1 MLPPLPSQ
9 CPAFLPTK
17 ESLQGSHA
25 YVRAPTLDSLQSLQ
39 LNQPTTRTYLHT
51 RVDNGSRLSHFTLFS
66 IFPPFLE
73 TFRKEKET
81 RGRISSREGI
91 GSNPF
96 PLSAALYRSVNRR
109 SADYTPFIAARR
121 SITAFNLLASL
132 RGRVRG
138 LYRGGDMLMQR
149 DSWPIS
155 RASISPSAYRRD
167 RSQWDR
173 SLPRFGRPYRLV
185 SFQTGRFSSWKLS
198 YRPISSLLHPC
209 FQIGNL
215 SSDNFSPF
223 FETIMSITRS
233 FFFSF
238 ESPRL
243 GIKFCS
249 IGILTIF

>member
-1 MLPPLPSQ
+1 M
-9 CPAFLPTK
+9 
-17 ESLQGSHA
+17 
-25 YVRAPTLDSLQSLQ
+25 
-39 LNQPTTRTYLHT
+39 
-51 RVDNGSRLSHFTLFS
+51 
-66 IFPPFLE
+66 
-73 TFRKEKET
+73 
-81 RGRISSREGI
+81 
-91 GSNPF
+91 
-96 PLSAALYRSVNRR
+96 NRR

-155 RASISPSAYRRD
+155 PASISPSAYRRD

-198 YRPISSLLHPC
+198 YRPISSLPHPC

>member
-1 MLPPLPSQ
+1 MDRVFPISRSSLF
-9 CPAFLPTK
+9 FL
-17 ESLQGSHA
+17 
-25 YVRAPTLDSLQSLQ
+25 
-39 LNQPTTRTYLHT
+39 
-51 RVDNGSRLSHFTLFS
+51 LFS
-66 IFPPFLE
+66 KLFERKKKRKRENKLE
-73 TFRKEKET
+73 R
-81 RGRISSREGI
+81 RNRIGL

-121 SITAFNLLASL
+121 TITAFNLLASL

-155 RASISPSAYRRD
+155 PASISPSAYRRD

>member
-1 MLPPLPSQ
+1 MDRVFPISRSSLF
-9 CPAFLPTK
+9 FL
-17 ESLQGSHA
+17 
-25 YVRAPTLDSLQSLQ
+25 
-39 LNQPTTRTYLHT
+39 
-51 RVDNGSRLSHFTLFS
+51 LFS
-66 IFPPFLE
+66 KLFERKKIRERENKLE
-73 TFRKEKET
+73 R
-81 RGRISSREGI
+81 RNRIGL

-155 RASISPSAYRRD
+155 PASISPSVYRRD

-198 YRPISSLLHPC
+198 YRPISSLLRPC

-233 FFFSF
+233 FFLSF